1 MNMEYKVNGRTYEV
15 IQEIGHGKGGYCYL
29 VKCDDGNLYALKK
42 MHHEPCDFY
51 QFDDKMKSELEDY
64 ERLKD
69 IVLLPKMIDYDIDQ
83 EIVIKEYIDG
93 DNIVDL
99 IKNDVNIEKYVEDVR
114 SMAERCQKHNLNI
127 DYFPTNFIVKGNR
140 LYYVDYECNDYMEEW
155 NFENWGIKYWSKTRE
170 FLDYFNK

>member
-1 MNMEYKVNGRTYEV
+1 MNMEYTVNNRQYEV
-15 IQEIGHGKGGYCYL
+15 IKEIGHGKGGYCYL

-114 SMAERCQKHNLNI
+114 SMAKRCQNTI
-127 DYFPTNFIVKGNR
+127 
-140 LYYVDYECNDYMEEW
+140 
-155 NFENWGIKYWSKTRE
+155 
-170 FLDYFNK
+170 